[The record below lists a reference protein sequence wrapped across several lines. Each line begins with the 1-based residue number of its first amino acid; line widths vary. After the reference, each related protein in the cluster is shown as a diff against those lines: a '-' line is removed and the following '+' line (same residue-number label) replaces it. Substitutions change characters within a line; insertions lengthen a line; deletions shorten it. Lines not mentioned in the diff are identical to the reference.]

1 MFTQKADNPGMFN
14 INLQLFAEGEPAGAP
29 TGGEP
34 AAAPVT
40 SGEPAAT
47 SAPVGEPTTGEP
59 RPASFEELW
68 NKHAAAGEPNP
79 YATSE
84 PAAPAAPVAPEPS
97 APATPEWANNLPD
110 KFKNADGGVNYEA
123 LANSYLNLEPELTRR
138 STELAQL
145 RQQMQGQPQQQPNPQ
160 PAQQPAQAPQGQPE
174 YTPEQLTQ
182 IGEQFLDNILDPSKS
197 LQTLSGLINTAV
209 NQALQQNIMP
219 KIAPVLENYEQSQY
233 VNEWNQQISS
243 LAKTNPDIEQLV
255 PVMAQVLDEPVIGP
269 NGQPVTTQGPNG
281 PVPVTTG
288 DYLATMPNGIQ
299 MAYNLAKARQA
310 QNLKSPEDM
319 LKDNTF
325 WTKAAE
331 HPEIRKMVLTANA
344 KEIYNNNQKVPTVIG
359 STPAGAPPATPPT
372 KPTNAQEAGRGVLDW
387 LRSKVGP

>member
-14 INLQLFAEGEPAGAP
+14 INLQLFAEGDPAATP
-29 TGGEP
+29 TSGEP
-34 AAAPVT
+34 AAAPT
-40 SGEPAAT
+40 SGEPASAPA

-59 RPASFEELW
+59 KTFEELW
-68 NKHAAAGEPNP
+68 NKHLAAGVEPNP
-79 YATSE
+79 YATGE
-84 PAAPAAPVAPEPS
+84 PPVPVAPEPS
-97 APATPEWANNLPD
+97 APVTPEWVNNLPD

-145 RQQMQGQPQQQPNPQ
+145 RQQMQGQPQQQP
-160 PAQQPAQAPQGQPE
+160 AQQPAQQSPQGQPE
-174 YTPEQLTQ
+174 QYTPEQLTQ
-182 IGEQFLDNILDPSKS
+182 IGEQFIDGLLDPSTS

-243 LAKTNPDIEQLV
+243 LAQTNPDIEQLV

-269 NGQPVTTQGPNG
+269 NGQPVTMQGPNG

-325 WTKAAE
+325 WAKAAE

-387 LRSKVGP
+387 LRSRVGS